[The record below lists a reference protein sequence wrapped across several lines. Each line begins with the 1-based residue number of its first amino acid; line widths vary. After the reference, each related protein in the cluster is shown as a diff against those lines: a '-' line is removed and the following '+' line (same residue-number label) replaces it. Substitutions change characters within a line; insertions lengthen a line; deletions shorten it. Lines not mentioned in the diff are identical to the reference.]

1 MQRIPHDETGFW
13 LKEFKYIKTNPDVK
27 KYYLDSASYLNYSI
41 NIKLDEEDNLIFT
54 MPGKVPVDGI
64 ANVYFGQQFSPQRN
78 IELYT
83 KFYFDQ
89 DLSINRAGLYNTF
102 SEATSETGKAQIF
115 HLTGDNLVDFYIRN
129 GFDVMEEVS
138 PQIPPLL
145 DFYELY
151 FGYARIQNFKPEY
164 TSIIDYEALSSQIIS
179 NMDDSCFKWIKIVDG
194 ELEKMEEEDY
204 KSSAMV
210 IDFKM
215 KIDLFKLKQW
225 ILDNFSDTLRSM
237 IETISTRTIDFNF
250 MFYPPS
256 STGMQLED
264 IPIITSPIGIL
275 KTKIL
280 KTVEFEI
287 KRSLVNNSQKVFE
300 LYFVDNKDMEII
312 YGDNSLESPENF
324 SLITKSGVVELKTL
338 TPENG
343 VFEDLSQ
350 LDFPVTKFT
359 VKYTLKDD
367 LAKFLSNHLNYT
379 ILIKV
384 TDLTSERR
392 Q

>member
-13 LKEFKYIKTNPDVK
+13 LKEFKYIKSNPYVK

-41 NIKLDEEDNLIFT
+41 NIKLDDEDNLVFT
-54 MPGKVPVDGI
+54 MPGKVPETGI
-64 ANVYFGQQFSPQRN
+64 ADVYFGQQFSPQRN

-102 SEATSETGKAQIF
+102 SEATSDTGKAQIF
-115 HLTGDNLVDFYIRN
+115 HLAGDTLEQFYNRN
-129 GFDVMEEVS
+129 GYEGNDGEADL
-138 PQIPPLL
+138 IPPL
-145 DFYELY
+145 DNFYELY

-164 TSIIDYEALSSQIIS
+164 TSIVNYEALASQVISS
-179 NMDDSCFKWIKIVDG
+179 MDDSCFKWIKVIDG

-204 KSSAMV
+204 KSSALV
-210 IDFKM
+210 VDFKM
-215 KIDLFKLKQW
+215 KIDLFKMKQW
-225 ILDNFSDTLRSM
+225 ILDNFSDKLVSM
-237 IETISTRTIDFNF
+237 INKISTRTIDFNF

-256 STGMQLED
+256 TTGMQLED
-264 IPIITSPIGIL
+264 TPVITSPIGIL

-300 LYFVDNKDMEII
+300 LYFVDNADMEII

-324 SLITKSGVVELKTL
+324 SLITKSGILELKTF

-343 VFEDLSQ
+343 VFEDLSE
-350 LDFPVTKFT
+350 LDFPVNKFT

>member
-1 MQRIPHDETGFW
+1 MQRIPHNETGFW
-13 LKEFKYIKTNPDVK
+13 LKEFKYIKSNPDVK

-41 NIKLDEEDNLIFT
+41 NIKLDEEDNLVFT
-54 MPGKVPVDGI
+54 MPGKVPETGI
-64 ANVYFGQQFSPQRN
+64 ADVYFGQQFSPQRN

-102 SEATSETGKAQIF
+102 SEATSETGKAQIL
-115 HLTGDNLVDFYIRN
+115 HLNGDTLENFYLRN
-129 GFDVMEEVS
+129 GYESDEATTY
-138 PQIPPLL
+138 IPALS

-164 TSIIDYEALSSQIIS
+164 TSLNDYEALSSPVIAS
-179 NMDDSCFKWIKIVDG
+179 MDDSCFKWIKIVDG
-194 ELEKMEEEDY
+194 VLEKMEEEDY
-204 KSSAMV
+204 KSSALV
-210 IDFKM
+210 VDFKM
-215 KIDLFKLKQW
+215 TVDLFKMKQW
-225 ILDNFSDTLRSM
+225 ILDNFSDKLFSM
-237 IETISTRTIDFNF
+237 INKISTRTIDFNF

-264 IPIITSPIGIL
+264 TPVITSPMGVL

-300 LYFVDNKDMEII
+300 IYFVDNKDMEVI
-312 YGDNSLESPENF
+312 YGDNSLESSQNF
-324 SLITKSGVVELKTL
+324 SLITKSGVLELKSFI
-338 TPENG
+338 PENG

-350 LDFPVTKFT
+350 LDFPVNKFT

-367 LAKFLSNHLNYT
+367 LVKFLSNHLNYT

>member
-1 MQRIPHDETGFW
+1 MQRIPHNETGFW
-13 LKEFKYIKTNPDVK
+13 LKEFKYIKSNPDVK

-41 NIKLDEEDNLIFT
+41 NIKLDKEDNLVFT
-54 MPGKVPVDGI
+54 MPGKVPETGI
-64 ANVYFGQQFSPQRN
+64 ADVYFGQQFSPQRN

-102 SEATSETGKAQIF
+102 SEATSETGKAQIL
-115 HLTGDNLVDFYIRN
+115 HLNGDTLENFYLRN
-129 GFDVMEEVS
+129 GYESDKATTY
-138 PQIPPLL
+138 IPALS

-164 TSIIDYEALSSQIIS
+164 TSLNDYEALASPVIAS
-179 NMDDSCFKWIKIVDG
+179 MDDSCFKWIKIVDG
-194 ELEKMEEEDY
+194 VLEKMEEEDY
-204 KSSAMV
+204 KSSALV
-210 IDFKM
+210 VDFKM
-215 KIDLFKLKQW
+215 TVDLFKMKQW
-225 ILDNFSDTLRSM
+225 ILDNFSDKLFSM
-237 IETISTRTIDFNF
+237 INKISTRTIDFNF

-264 IPIITSPIGIL
+264 TPVITSPMGVL

-300 LYFVDNKDMEII
+300 IYFVDNKDMKVI
-312 YGDNSLESPENF
+312 YGDNSLESSQNF
-324 SLITKSGVVELKTL
+324 SLITKSGVLELKSFI
-338 TPENG
+338 PENG

-350 LDFPVTKFT
+350 LDFPVNKFT

-367 LAKFLSNHLNYT
+367 LVKFLSNHLNYT